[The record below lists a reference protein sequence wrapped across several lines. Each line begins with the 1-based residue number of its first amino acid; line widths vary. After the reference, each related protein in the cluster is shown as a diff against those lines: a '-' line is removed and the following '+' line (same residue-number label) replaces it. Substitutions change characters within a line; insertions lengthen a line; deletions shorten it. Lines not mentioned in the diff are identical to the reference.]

1 MFRLAILS
9 ASLQI
14 KETRMSQ
21 RHAPKIAKNEE
32 ISWKVNEKYSLLG
45 HAGITDHLLSNKH
58 EFYFRALIQKFY
70 LEHSINM
77 MHIFNKLYLPTVCM
91 EGLVYFLKPAVRAT
105 ADYFLY

>member
-14 KETRMSQ
+14 KETRKSQ

-45 HAGITDHLLSNKH
+45 HAGITS
-58 EFYFRALIQKFY
+58 FIVQ
-70 LEHSINM
+70 
-77 MHIFNKLYLPTVCM
+77 
-91 EGLVYFLKPAVRAT
+91 
-105 ADYFLY
+105 